1 VTEWDEVNENENA
14 VTMPGPHF
22 KKNSVKYY
30 LSIILMVFKNNW
42 LFEDV
47 SPTGFR
53 YLKRKLTS
61 SEPEGIQQQY
71 CRQFQMSYST

>member
-1 VTEWDEVNENENA
+1 VTEWDEVKENENM

-22 KKNSVKYY
+22 KKNSVNCY

-47 SPTGFR
+47 SPTGFC
-53 YLKRKLTS
+53 YLKRKLTRP
-61 SEPEGIQQQY
+61 EPEGCTRYILEK
-71 CRQFQMSYST
+71 